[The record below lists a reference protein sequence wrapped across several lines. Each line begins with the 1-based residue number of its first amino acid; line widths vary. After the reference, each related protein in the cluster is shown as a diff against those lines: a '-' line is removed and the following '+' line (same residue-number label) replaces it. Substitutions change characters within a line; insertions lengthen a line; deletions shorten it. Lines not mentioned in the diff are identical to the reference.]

1 MKYIYTLLLTIPL
14 LFTSCLKDQDDAF
27 DRSSPERMQEALDNA
42 MEILTN
48 AENGWRMDMFPGKS
62 RDYGGYTLFLDF
74 NKEVVK
80 AASEL
85 SDASYTEESEW
96 ELKASSGPVLSFS
109 DNNSLI
115 HFFSGPNK
123 GVGPVDTG
131 LGGDYDFII
140 LEATKDRIKLKGT
153 KTGNINYLTPIGAD
167 ENWTELMTKYQD
179 AVYKM
184 QWEMLEYQVNDKQYS
199 ANVSYNTFIITYA
212 GEDGKIIQEVLPYIF
227 TLDGIRFY
235 EPFNI
240 DGVEV
245 SEMIYKDEGE
255 LKYFED
261 VNGSG
266 ARFVVQILPFKE
278 QFLNSNWFFAYSKMG
293 EKSKAAWNLTKIG
306 LDGVGE
312 EMGYAYLGFKNGS
325 YGFNFLS
332 GGKYAGVLYY
342 ELTYVND
349 EEIKLKFKN
358 DADGNGR
365 WYYNNA
371 NFYSIINALASANE
385 KTYTLATDDPYRPKY
400 ITITDKSDADNS
412 YVLSKSMVSYPYRN

>member
-14 LFTSCLKDQDDAF
+14 LFTSCLKDQDDVF
-27 DRSSPERMQEALDNA
+27 DKSSPERMQEALDNA

-48 AENGWRMDMFPGKS
+48 AENGWRMDMFPSKT

-85 SDASYTEESEW
+85 SDPSYTEESEW

-123 GVGPVDTG
+123 GVGAYDTG

-266 ARFVVQILPFKE
+266 ARFVVQILPLMQ
-278 QFLNSNWFFAYSKMG
+278 QFLQSSWYFSYSNMGDLGKLYWQNAYTILYG
-293 EKSKAAWNLTKIG
+293 QRGFELY
-306 LDGVGE
+306 
-312 EMGYAYLGFKNGS
+312 YAYLGIRNGRFGFHANASNYSGSLYYDTEVISEDEVKLKFVWDGDANGIAFYNS
-325 YGFNFLS
+325 YGFN
-332 GGKYAGVLYY
+332 YYIAGLGSS
-342 ELTYVND
+342 E
-349 EEIKLKFKN
+349 KN
-358 DADGNGR
+358 YTIAADNPD
-365 WYYNNA
+365 
-371 NFYSIINALASANE
+371 
-385 KTYTLATDDPYRPKY
+385 KPQY
-400 ITITDKSDADNS
+400 ITITDKSNPNNS
-412 YVLSKSMVSYPYRN
+412 YTLSKSMVSYPYKN